1 MGQVTHDQLT
11 EIGAVE
17 LARTL
22 TVEQL
27 DDDPYPLYARW
38 REEAPVVHVPV
49 LGLWFVTRWAD
60 AEHVATTPEVFEAA
74 VKPSPLDR
82 TFGGTNI
89 LTVDGPVHKRLRNML
104 LPSFRPP
111 VVERDVTAVIE
122 PLVEEQ
128 LDRLER
134 GGERAE
140 LIEDYFEPI
149 SVRSLGAVL
158 GLGEIDADTM
168 RRWFAQLAEGATNFE
183 GNPAKQAI
191 ADAAADEIDAR
202 LQPIF
207 ARMLSHPDG
216 SVISNMLHAA
226 DGTLAQRTQLVMPTL
241 KVILLGGMQEPGH
254 GGGSTLVGLLTHEGQ
269 WEALVEDA
277 AGRVRA
283 AVDEGLRWISPIGAQ
298 ERHCREGTT
307 IAGAEIPPGANV
319 AAIIASAN
327 RDRAVWGADA
337 DTYNLFREPRRSAA
351 FGFGKHFCVGH
362 HFSKV
367 QLWVA
372 LRRLAERFPR
382 LRLDASRP
390 PRFTGWEFRAPR
402 NLDVLLEQRTG
413 ITRQA

>member
-1 MGQVTHDQLT
+1 MAQVGPARLT
-11 EIGAVE
+11 EMDAVV

-27 DDDPYPLYARW
+27 EDDPYPLYARW
-38 REEAPVVHVPV
+38 REEAPVVHIPV

-60 AEHVATTPEVFEAA
+60 AEHVATTPDLFEAA

-89 LTVDGPVHKRLRNML
+89 LTVDGTTHKRLRNML

-111 VVERDVTAVIE
+111 VVERDLIAVIE
-122 PLVEEQ
+122 PLVHEQ
-128 LDRLER
+128 LDRL
-134 GGERAE
+134 GCGDDHAE
-140 LIEDYFEPI
+140 LMEDYLEPI
-149 SVRSLGAVL
+149 SVRSLAAVL
-158 GLGEIDADTM
+158 GLGEIEPDTL

-183 GNPAKQAI
+183 GNPAKQAV
-191 ADAAADEIDAR
+191 ADAVADEIDER
-202 LQPIF
+202 LKPIF
-207 ARMLSHPDG
+207 ARMLREPDD

-226 DGTLAQRTQLVMPTL
+226 EGTLAQRTQLVMPTL

-254 GGGSTLVGLLTHEGQ
+254 GGGSTLVGLLGHQGQ
-269 WEALVEDA
+269 WDALVQDP

-298 ERHCREGTT
+298 ERHCPAGAT
-307 IAGAEIPPGANV
+307 IAGTEIPPGANV

-327 RDRAVWGADA
+327 RDRAVWGEDADA
-337 DTYNLFREPRRSAA
+337 YDLFRPARRSAA

-367 QLWVA
+367 QLWIA
-372 LRRLAERFPR
+372 LRHLAERFPR
-382 LRLDASRP
+382 LRLDESCP

-402 NLDVLLEQRTG
+402 NLDVRLDGRTP
-413 ITRQA
+413 

>member
-1 MGQVTHDQLT
+1 MAHVAGMDA
-11 EIGAVE
+11 IE

-22 TVEQL
+22 TVEEL
-27 DDDPYPLYARW
+27 EADPYPLYARW
-38 REEAPVVHVPV
+38 REQAPVVHIPV

-60 AEHVATTPEVFEAA
+60 AEHVTTTPEVFEAA

-89 LTVDGPVHKRLRNML
+89 LTIDGPVHKRLRNML

-111 VVERDVTAVIE
+111 VVERDIIPIIE

-128 LDRLER
+128 LARLQQR
-134 GGERAE
+134 GEHAE
-140 LIEDYFEPI
+140 LMEDYFEPI

-158 GLGEIDADTM
+158 GLGEIEPDTM

-183 GNPAKQAI
+183 DNPAKQAV
-191 ADAAADEIDAR
+191 ADAVAEEIDER
-202 LQPIF
+202 LGPIF
-207 ARMLSHPDG
+207 ARMLRTPDG
-216 SVISNMLHAA
+216 SVISDMLHAA
-226 DGTLAQRTQLVMPTL
+226 DGTLAERTQLVMPTL

-254 GGGSTLVGLLTHEGQ
+254 GGGSTLVGLLTHAGQ
-269 WEALVEDA
+269 WEALVEDP

-298 ERHCREGTT
+298 ERHCAHGATL
-307 IAGAEIPPGANV
+307 AGIEIPPGANV

-327 RDRAVWGADA
+327 RDRRVWGEDADA
-337 DTYNLFREPRRSAA
+337 YDLFREQRRSAA

-382 LRLDASRP
+382 LRLDESRP

-402 NLDVLLEQRTG
+402 NLDVLLDG
-413 ITRQA
+413 

>member
-1 MGQVTHDQLT
+1 MGEAGPAQVAETD
-11 EIGAVE
+11 AVA
-17 LARTL
+17 LARDL

-27 DDDPYPLYARW
+27 EEDPYPLYARW
-38 REEAPVVHVPV
+38 RQEAPVVHIPV

-60 AEHVATTPEVFEAA
+60 AEHVTTTPEVFEAA

-89 LTVDGPVHKRLRNML
+89 LTVDGPLHKQLRSML

-111 VVERDVTAVIE
+111 VVERDLIAIIE
-122 PLVEEQ
+122 PLVQEQ
-128 LDRLER
+128 LDRLEH
-134 GGERAE
+134 GDEHAE
-140 LIEDYFEPI
+140 LMDEYFEPI

-158 GLGEIDADTM
+158 GLAEIDPDTM
-168 RRWFAQLAEGATNFE
+168 RRWFTSLAEGATNFE

-191 ADAAADEIDAR
+191 ADAVADEIDQR
-202 LQPIF
+202 LEPIF
-207 ARMLSHPDG
+207 ARMLRAPDG

-226 DGTLAQRTQLVMPTL
+226 HGTPAQRTQLVMPTL

-254 GGGSTLVGLLTHEGQ
+254 GGGSTLVGLLTHAEQ
-269 WEALVEDA
+269 WQALVQDP

-298 ERHCREGTT
+298 ERHCPHGAT
-307 IAGAEIPPGANV
+307 IADTEIPPGANV

-327 RDRAVWGADA
+327 RDPAVWGEDADA
-337 DTYNLFREPRRSAA
+337 YDLFRAPRRSAA

-372 LRRLAERFPR
+372 LRQLAERFPR
-382 LRLDASRP
+382 LRLDEAHP
-390 PRFTGWEFRAPR
+390 PRITGWEFRAPR
-402 NLDVLLEQRTG
+402 NLDVLLEG
-413 ITRQA
+413 

>member
-1 MGQVTHDQLT
+1 MRQVGLTHVADV
-11 EIGAVE
+11 AADE

-27 DDDPYPLYARW
+27 EEDPYPLYARW
-38 REEAPVVHVPV
+38 REEAPVVRIPV

-60 AEHVATTPEVFEAA
+60 AEYVTTTPEVFEAA

-111 VVERDVTAVIE
+111 VVERDLIAIIE
-122 PLVEEQ
+122 PLAQEQ
-128 LDRLER
+128 LASLEE
-134 GGERAE
+134 GDEYAE
-140 LIEDYFEPI
+140 LMEDYLEPI
-149 SVRSLGAVL
+149 SVKSLAAVL
-158 GLGEIDADTM
+158 GLGGIEPDTL

-191 ADAAADEIDAR
+191 ADAVAEEIDET
-202 LQPIF
+202 LGPLF
-207 ARMLSHPDG
+207 ARVLSEPDG

-254 GGGSTLVGLLTHEGQ
+254 GGGSTLVGLLTHQGQ
-269 WEALVEDA
+269 WEALVQDP

-298 ERHCREGTT
+298 ERYCPHGATVAGT
-307 IAGAEIPPGANV
+307 EIPAGANV

-327 RDRAVWGADA
+327 RDRAVWGEDADA
-337 DTYNLFREPRRSAA
+337 YDLFRQPRRSAA
-351 FGFGKHFCVGH
+351 FGFGKHFCIGH

-372 LRRLAERFPR
+372 LRQLAEHFPR
-382 LRLDASRP
+382 LRLDETRP
-390 PRFTGWEFRAPR
+390 PRITGWEFRAPR
-402 NLDVLLEQRTG
+402 NLNVLLYG
-413 ITRQA
+413 

>member
-1 MGQVTHDQLT
+1 MRERTGIQLS
-11 EIGAVE
+11 ELDAVE

-27 DDDPYPLYARW
+27 EEDPYPLYARW
-38 REEAPVVHVPV
+38 REEAPVVHIPV

-60 AEHVATTPEVFEAA
+60 AEHVTTTPEVFEAA

-89 LTVDGPVHKRLRNML
+89 LTVDGPAHKRLRNML

-111 VVERDVTAVIE
+111 VVERDVIGIVE
-122 PLVEEQ
+122 PLVQ
-128 LDRLER
+128 DQLER
-134 GGERAE
+134 LGLDGGHAE
-140 LIEDYFEPI
+140 LMEDYFEPI

-158 GLGEIDADTM
+158 GLGEIEPDTM

-191 ADAAADEIDAR
+191 ADAVAEEIDET
-202 LQPIF
+202 LGPIF
-207 ARMLSHPDG
+207 ARMLRGPDG
-216 SVISNMLHAA
+216 SVISSMLHAA
-226 DGTLAQRTQLVMPTL
+226 EGTLVQRTRLVMPTL

-269 WEALVEDA
+269 WKALVEDP

-298 ERHCREGTT
+298 ERHCSHGATVAGT
-307 IAGAEIPPGANV
+307 EIPAGANV

-327 RDRAVWGADA
+327 RDRTVWGDDADA
-337 DTYNLFREPRRSAA
+337 YDLFRRPRRSAA

-372 LRRLAERFPR
+372 LRGLAERFPR
-382 LRLDASRP
+382 LRLDDAQP
-390 PRFTGWEFRAPR
+390 PRITGWEFRAPR
-402 NLDVLLEQRTG
+402 NLDVLLDG
-413 ITRQA
+413 